1 MIEHLSELVFTVPA
15 IVGLLVCW
23 WMFNDAVADLHYLQ
37 AQRLNGAREIV
48 ARASRRNE
56 LIRTLIQAD
65 FLIIGVSA
73 MLDVPSPAIGVI
85 VSGGIIAAQ
94 LMLVSQAILDRRD
107 RHRVIDVL
115 TQREDGES

>member
-1 MIEHLSELVFTVPA
+1 MIEQVSELVFTIPA

-56 LIRTLIQAD
+56 LIRTLIQTD

-115 TQREDGES
+115 TQREGE